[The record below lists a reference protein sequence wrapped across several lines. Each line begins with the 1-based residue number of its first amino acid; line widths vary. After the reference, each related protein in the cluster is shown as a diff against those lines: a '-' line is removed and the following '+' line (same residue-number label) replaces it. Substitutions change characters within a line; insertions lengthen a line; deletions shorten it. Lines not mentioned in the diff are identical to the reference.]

1 MNGVRNLST
10 KERVAAGHSA
20 DGKVA
25 HTEPKGL
32 ISFGCRASSYHGQ
45 ILDPDMPSKTII
57 CAYNQCPR
65 LFVGLRSKESGQY
78 WIRCLTAVECGLI
91 QGFPHDYPWQGS
103 EKDKIT
109 QIGNA
114 VPPPLAYVVAS
125 QILPRITFHAEPQST
140 QVEDKKGKKGAAA
153 EESDEEEDD
162 E

>member
-1 MNGVRNLST
+1 
-10 KERVAAGHSA
+10 
-20 DGKVA
+20 
-25 HTEPKGL
+25 
-32 ISFGCRASSYHGQ
+32 
-45 ILDPDMPSKTII
+45 
-57 CAYNQCPR
+57 
-65 LFVGLRSKESGQY
+65 
-78 WIRCLTAVECGLI
+78 VECGLI
-91 QGFPHDYPWQGS
+91 QGFPHDYPWQGG